1 MMPVKCWSS
10 LSCVSRFSRSI
21 NLHLSR
27 PLGLLTSA
35 PISAASMMRF
45 MFNRLRFRLRAVHHP
60 LRFHRRLIDQME
72 IASDAPLR
80 ALSKDRQAGIE

>member
-27 PLGLLTSA
+27 PPDQHPNQRREYDAFHGVVPVCCFLPLTYFASSPRCTTYCSSA
-35 PISAASMMRF
+35 PLKFVSLA
-45 MFNRLRFRLRAVHHP
+45 
-60 LRFHRRLIDQME
+60 
-72 IASDAPLR
+72 
-80 ALSKDRQAGIE
+80 